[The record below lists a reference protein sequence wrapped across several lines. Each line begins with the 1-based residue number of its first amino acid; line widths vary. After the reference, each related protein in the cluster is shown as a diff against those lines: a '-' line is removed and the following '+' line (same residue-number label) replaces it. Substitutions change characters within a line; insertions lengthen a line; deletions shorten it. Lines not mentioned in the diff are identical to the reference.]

1 MIRTVERSTDAARS
15 PAVAL
20 PALGALVRP
29 APAPVLRLGRPSG
42 LGTGGAGRAF
52 RSPAV
57 GDLHGRPNGGLRLA
71 RLTRCLGASGSRRGW
86 YRSASSSS
94 SRSRSLGKLEK
105 VGWAGIRGR
114 GGHAL
119 ALGENRSLKGR
130 RSPPRVQG
138 VSSRCRGS
146 RISWSLPTPARR
158 SSTGR
163 ASPARRR
170 AASPGSRGR
179 TPPPSGTARASPRRN
194 CPTRS
199 TSWTRPG
206 PQIAVDDAAGKE
218 HTPRVYRHVGP
229 APKRIPGQL
238 PRTGHERDLLAG
250 PRSQTGGVRQTPRS
264 PRRAGRQFWPT
275 AGTMHVAMVRP
286 LPEQESAEGGA

>member
-42 LGTGGAGRAF
+42 LGTGRAGRAF

-57 GDLHGRPNGGLRLA
+57 GNLHGRPNGGLRLA

-114 GGHAL
+114 RGDAL

-138 VSSRCRGS
+138 VSFRCRGS
-146 RISWSLPTPARR
+146 RMSRSLPTPARR
-158 SSTGR
+158 SSTGS
-163 ASPARRR
+163 ASPVRRR
-170 AASPGSRGR
+170 AASPGSRER
-179 TPPPSGTARASPRRN
+179 TPPPSGTARASPRQLSYAFYWTRRERGARS
-194 CPTRS
+194 PWTTRPARS
-199 TSWTRPG
+199 TPPGSIDMSAPPRKGYRVSYPVPGTSVISLQGRVPRP
-206 PQIAVDDAAGKE
+206 AAFD
-218 HTPRVYRHVGP
+218 
-229 APKRIPGQL
+229 KRL
-238 PRTGHERDLLAG
+238 V
-250 PRSQTGGVRQTPRS
+250 VRGELVAS
-264 PRRAGRQFWPT
+264 FGPRRAPCT
-275 AGTMHVAMVRP
+275 SP
-286 LPEQESAEGGA
+286 